1 MQFRFTLSNEIEGDY
16 PISNPDGWREIKIK
30 LERHPDFHSLVEKI
44 EVPLMFYGSNG
55 VEDGGYDYIKTI
67 EEEQGINAI
76 IEILIEISE
85 DEGDTWD
92 EFFTGNL
99 ELSDLQEF
107 SEGERYF
114 KLQAPI
120 IQTDLWSKFIN
131 RFDTP
136 VDIRGV
142 VDLDGNNAVPQADS
156 ITLQMAGQTIE
167 KVSNFT
173 GEASE
178 SAEVLAAQTLQRFSQ
193 VGLTPERK
201 EILDT
206 FTLPFALQTTN
217 DVANVIEIKEE
228 GIMTIDVYINM
239 TAQVLV
245 GTDVNN
251 INVVLYYKINDEAPV
266 SIVFDSENFAPTQN
280 TPTSSFDM
288 TGSVNLGNRIPTDLI
303 YIYGFWSVAQDSTAE
318 LEATFYLSGDISVTI
333 QSIYPDTTA
342 DAFLLHDVG
351 EAIVR
356 RTTGIHN
363 SFYSENLGGLVHGYS
378 EEGCNSRY
386 AITKGLHVRGYTLSE
401 KPFFQSFKQ
410 FWEGINPIFSLGL
423 GYELLYTSPD
433 SEVIRVEPIRYF
445 YDESNYS
452 FSFDYV
458 DGIKRSYDK
467 GHIFKS
473 VNIGYQKWSAES
485 AGGIDDPQTK
495 KTYATVFKQI
505 GTDVSTL
512 SRFIAAG
519 LAIEQTR
526 RNRAEQGKDWR
537 LDEDTMIIALNLDG
551 SPDYQPEFDENFTG
565 ITGLKNSDTR
575 YNLRL
580 TPAWNFLRWIAYFRG
595 CLQKYTDSEFT
606 FQSSEGNSDFGATM
620 ESDSDCI
627 LVTDEEV
634 SENMNI
640 PVDISYGANDFIH
653 LPDKLEFE
661 YKMAWQDYKTI
672 RDNKRLAIRVSK
684 TDANHQLCHID
695 VLEYAP
701 EEAKATVEAW
711 VGGRT
716 EAALP

>member
-55 VEDGGYDYIKTI
+55 VDDGGYDYIKTI
-67 EEEQGINAI
+67 EEEQGVNAI
-76 IEILIEISE
+76 IGILIEISE

-92 EFFTGNL
+92 QFFTGNL

-142 VDLDGNNAVPQADS
+142 IDLDGNDAVPPAEIVTQQLPSQVIFKTSKYENTGQDSGSGTGTDTYSETFQIGIDRTRSEVDESFQLPSAFTNEVAELIWANEYGNIVFTINGTLNYDVSAGVNIDS
-156 ITLQMAGQTIE
+156 IVGVFILQKVGGAPISVDGDTVIVGAASASGTIPI
-167 KVSNFT
+167 SATHTFT
-173 GEASE
+173 G
-178 SAEVLAAQTLQRFSQ
+178 
-193 VGLTPERK
+193 
-201 EILDT
+201 ILPGDKILVYAT
-206 FTLPFALQTTN
+206 FTINLVTNSNVTYTFGYTGPFT
-217 DVANVIEIKEE
+217 V
-228 GIMTIDVYINM
+228 
-239 TAQVLV
+239 
-245 GTDVNN
+245 
-251 INVVLYYKINDEAPV
+251 
-266 SIVFDSENFAPTQN
+266 TQN
-280 TPTSSFDM
+280 SRT
-288 TGSVNLGNRIPTDLI
+288 L
-303 YIYGFWSVAQDSTAE
+303 
-318 LEATFYLSGDISVTI
+318 
-333 QSIYPDTTA
+333 DTTA
-342 DAFLLHDVG
+342 DAFLIHDVG

-356 RTTGIHN
+356 RITGIHN
-363 SFYSENLGGLVHGYS
+363 SFYSENLGSTVQGY
-378 EEGCNSRY
+378 EENGCNSSY
-386 AITKGLHVRGYTLSE
+386 SLLKGLHVRGYPVAE
-401 KPFFQSFKQ
+401 KPYFQSFKQ
-410 FWEGINPIFSLGL
+410 YWEGINPMFSLGL
-423 GYELLYTSPD
+423 GYEQLEFSP
-433 SEVIRVEPIRYF
+433 SQNVIRIEPIRYF
-445 YDESNYS
+445 YDESDYS

-467 GHIFKS
+467 AHIFKS
-473 VNIGYQKWSAES
+473 INIGYQKWSAES
-485 AGGIDDPQTK
+485 DGGIDDPQTK

-505 GTDVSTL
+505 GTDVSML
-512 SRFIAAG
+512 SKFIAAG

-526 RNRAEQGKDWR
+526 RNRAELGKDWR
-537 LDEDTMIIALNLDG
+537 LDEDTMIVALNLTG

-565 ITGLKNSDTR
+565 ITGLNNSDTR

-606 FQSSEGNSDFGATM
+606 FQSSEGNSQFEATM

-627 LVTDEEV
+627 LVTDEEI
-634 SENMNI
+634 SEDMNI
-640 PVDISYGANDFIH
+640 PVGISYGANDFIH

-661 YKMAWQDYKTI
+661 YKMAWLDYKTI
-672 RDNKRLAIRVSK
+672 RNNKLIAIRVSK
-684 TDANHQLCHID
+684 TDTDHQLCHID

-716 EAALP
+716 EAVLP